1 MKKVTGHL
9 ATDKGKYYA
18 VLNLYDT
25 EGKRKV
31 KWHNLDLPDVKGNK
45 RKAQERLI
53 EVLAKYNAGDL
64 YLAEN
69 MTPAERERNR
79 IANGLVSDY
88 LLDWVEAHK
97 NNIEDH
103 TYEQY
108 KSYLNLRI
116 VPYFDKLKIKMNEL
130 SGDEIQELYHSM
142 LADGL
147 SGTTVQRYHGVLH
160 KALKDAV
167 KRRIIVANPADQV
180 TRPKKEQFIAS
191 FYNGNEMRHLLEV
204 AKNDEIYIPITLTVY
219 YGLRRSEVL
228 GLKWSA
234 IDFDEGTITIK
245 HTVHSGKDGPIG
257 KDRLKTKSSYRTLP
271 LHENIREILL
281 EERNKQERMRKVM
294 RSAYSKEYTDYICVD
309 ALGRLYDPNYVTSH
323 FATLLKQNNMRKI
336 RFHDLRHSCAS
347 LLVAQGVSMKLIQEW
362 LGHSDMGTTA
372 NIYSHVDSVS
382 KLYTG
387 NVISEV
393 LGKDKE

>member
-97 NNIEDH
+97 TNIEDN

-191 FYNGNEMRHLLEV
+191 FYKQLLRKLPRFLFSIQLFRHSLLR
-204 AKNDEIYIPITLTVY
+204 KFQ
-219 YGLRRSEVL
+219 SEVL
-228 GLKWSA
+228 QLQQ
-234 IDFDEGTITIK
+234 K
-245 HTVHSGKDGPIG
+245 HP
-257 KDRLKTKSSYRTLP
+257 
-271 LHENIREILL
+271 
-281 EERNKQERMRKVM
+281 
-294 RSAYSKEYTDYICVD
+294 
-309 ALGRLYDPNYVTSH
+309 
-323 FATLLKQNNMRKI
+323 
-336 RFHDLRHSCAS
+336 
-347 LLVAQGVSMKLIQEW
+347 
-362 LGHSDMGTTA
+362 
-372 NIYSHVDSVS
+372 
-382 KLYTG
+382 
-387 NVISEV
+387 
-393 LGKDKE
+393 

>member
-1 MKKVTGHL
+1 LNERGFCDIIKV
-9 ATDKGKYYA
+9 Y
-18 VLNLYDT
+18 
-25 EGKRKV
+25 
-31 KWHNLDLPDVKGNK
+31 
-45 RKAQERLI
+45 KAQERLI

-79 IANGLVSDY
+79 LANGLVSDY

-97 NNIEDH
+97 TNIEDN

-234 IDFDEGTITIK
+234 IDFDEGTITIR